1 MSPLDERPALVG
13 EPPAEP
19 PASRPPRGRVAA
31 LRWLPLLISAGCLWL
46 LATRFDWAAVGAA
59 LASAQ
64 WGLAALVALLML
76 VYLGL
81 RALRFRLL
89 LGAGAPRFGLLLRV
103 YTVSVAVAVVVPG
116 SGEFVRAV
124 ALGRLGTLPTSYVFG
139 AVAVEKGL
147 DTVLTLVLMLVGL
160 WAAALH
166 DEQTNR
172 LLVGTALVTSVGL
185 GIATVLLAALARWVP
200 PGATWVPPG
209 WLPPRVAAPLGR
221 LVGLLLGAAERFGSG
236 LRALWRLPRGQ
247 QGAIVALTVVSWLT
261 TWVMTLAALAA
272 FGLAAQGALAAVLW
286 GALVLGLSVPSAPGG
301 LGTFQLVA
309 VTVLHAFDQPAA
321 PALAFAIGFHA
332 LLVAPALLAAALAG
346 WCGRSDGPQPS
357 SGRSGCRC
365 TPPS

>member
-1 MSPLDERPALVG
+1 VPLLDGRPSLG
-13 EPPAEP
+13 GGPPAEP
-19 PASRPPRGRVAA
+19 PASRPPPRGPVAA
-31 LRWLPLLISAGCLWL
+31 LRWLPLLISGGCIWL

-59 LASAQ
+59 LARAH
-64 WGLAALVALLML
+64 WGLAALVAVLMF

-81 RALRFRLL
+81 RALRFGLL
-89 LGAGAPRFGLLLRV
+89 LGPGAPRFGLLLRV
-103 YTVSVAVAVVVPG
+103 YTVSVVVAVVVPG
-116 SGEFVRAV
+116 SGEVVRAV

-147 DTVLTLVLMLVGL
+147 DTALTVVLMLVGL

-172 LLVGTALVTSVGL
+172 LLVGTALATSAGL
-185 GIATVLLAALARWVP
+185 GVAAILLAALARWVP
-200 PGATWVPPG
+200 PGAAWAPPG
-209 WLPPRVAAPLGR
+209 WLPPRVAAPLSR

-247 QGAIVALTVVSWLT
+247 QGAIAALTLVSWLT

-332 LLVAPALLAAALAG
+332 LLVAPALLAGALAS
-346 WCGRSDGPQPS
+346 WCGRSGGPEPS
-357 SGRSGCRC
+357 D
-365 TPPS
+365 